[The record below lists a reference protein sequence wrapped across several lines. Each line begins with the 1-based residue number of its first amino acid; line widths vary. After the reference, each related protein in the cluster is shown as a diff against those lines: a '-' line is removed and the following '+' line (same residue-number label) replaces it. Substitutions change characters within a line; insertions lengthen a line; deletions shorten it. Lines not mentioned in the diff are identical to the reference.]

1 MDKKISIFSLSIT
14 KNDSI
19 GSSGSQVSYLT
30 SRVSRITSHLEQH
43 PRDFSS
49 QRGLWKLLGK
59 RKRILRYLF
68 TKDLNLYNRVVKKLG
83 IRGLKDI

>member
-1 MDKKISIFSLSIT
+1 MDKKISIYSLSIT

-19 GSSGSQVSYLT
+19 GSSRSQVSYLT
-30 SRVSRITSHLEQH
+30 SRVSRITSHLERH
-43 PRDFSS
+43 PKDFSS

-68 TKDLNLYNRVVKKLG
+68 RKDLNLYNRVIKNLG
-83 IRGLKDI
+83 IRGLKEI

>member
-1 MDKKISIFSLSIT
+1 MDKKISIYSLSIT

-19 GSSGSQVSYLT
+19 GSSTSQVSYLT
-30 SRVSRITSHLEQH
+30 SRVSRITSHLERH

-68 TKDLNLYNRVVKKLG
+68 SKDLNLYNKVIKNLG
-83 IRGLKDI
+83 IRGLKEI